1 MKKLKMEATSS
12 ITFNEGCEK
21 YLEDCMQR
29 NLRDGSLTHYKHSY
43 RQFYKFF
50 DPALLYE

>member
-12 ITFNEGCEK
+12 ITFKEGCEK

-43 RQFYKFF
+43 RQMRDGYHSLKCR
-50 DPALLYE
+50 L